1 MCTDLNFG
9 PLLGSARSR
18 EEIAGFRARVRS
30 FIDQEIVPLVD
41 EAERSRHFP
50 RQAITALG
58 RSGLLRERW
67 AGGRHG
73 DLSRSVLLAEEIGL
87 AGLGGVGVGMSL
99 HSEAATA
106 TLRQCARSD
115 YARHILQMALDGE
128 IVCCVATSEQ
138 LAGSDLSAVS
148 TELKYDGGRYLVR
161 GTKWFVSPGA
171 CADVALVLCRGD
183 DGLAVALV
191 PSSGL
196 TVVKK
201 LETAGMAGLETVRLS
216 IDADIADE
224 AILVRPGH
232 GLLALTSALSYE
244 RLAIAALF
252 LGTAELALKL
262 SVTHLR
268 RRTQFGQ
275 PLYSHQALRLRMA
288 DLSAQVTI
296 ARRGLYATAAEIS
309 THGTVNIADTAGLK
323 VTATRL
329 CEHVISETMHV
340 FGGRGYIEDETPFP
354 RLWRDVASARLGA
367 GTDEMMWEI
376 VASSLRADDSLYDR
390 WITG

>member
-1 MCTDLNFG
+1 M
-9 PLLGSARSR
+9 A
-18 EEIAGFRARVRS
+18 AFRQRVRS
-30 FIDQEIVPLVD
+30 FLDSEIVPLVD
-41 EAERSRHFP
+41 EAERSRSFP

-87 AGLGGVGVGMSL
+87 AGLGGVGIGMSL

-115 YARHILQMALDGE
+115 YARQILDMALDGE
-128 IVCCVATSEQ
+128 IVCCVATTEQ

-148 TELKYDGGRYLVR
+148 TELKRDGDRYLVR

-171 CADVALVLCRGD
+171 CADVALILCRAD
-183 DGLAVALV
+183 DGLAVAIV

-196 TVVKK
+196 TVVKR
-201 LETAGMAGLETVRLS
+201 LETAGMASLETVRLS
-216 IDADIADE
+216 VDAEIGPE
-224 AILVRPGH
+224 AILVKPGQ
-232 GLLALTSALSYE
+232 GLLALTASLSYE
-244 RLAIAALF
+244 RLAVAALF

-262 SVTHLR
+262 AVTHLR

-275 PLYSHQALRLRMA
+275 PLQNHQALRLRMA

-296 ARRGLYATAAEIS
+296 ARRGLYATAAEMGA
-309 THGTVNIADTAGLK
+309 HGAVNIADTAGLK

-329 CEHVISETMHV
+329 CEHVVSESMHV
-340 FGGRGYIEDETPFP
+340 FGGRGYVEDETPFP
-354 RLWRDVASARLGA
+354 RLWRDVPSARLGA

-376 VASSLRADDSLYDR
+376 VASGMRADDSLYDR

>member
-1 MCTDLNFG
+1 MT
-9 PLLGSARSR
+9 SR
-18 EEIAGFRARVRS
+18 EEIAGFRERVRS

-67 AGGRHG
+67 SGGRHG
-73 DLSRSVLLAEEIGL
+73 DLGRSVIFAEEIGL

-115 YARHILQMALDGE
+115 YAQHILQMALDGE

-138 LAGSDLSAVS
+138 LAGSDLSAIS
-148 TELKYDGGRYLVR
+148 TELKRDGDRYLVR

-201 LETAGMAGLETVRLS
+201 LETAGMAGLETVRMS
-216 IDADIADE
+216 IDSDIADE
-224 AILVRPGH
+224 AILVRPGY
-232 GLLALTSALSYE
+232 GLLAVTSALSYE
-244 RLAIAALF
+244 RLAIAAMF

-262 SVTHLR
+262 AITHLR

-275 PLYSHQALRLRMA
+275 PLHSHQALRLRMA

-296 ARRGLYATAAEIS
+296 TRRGLYATAAEMS
-309 THGTVNIADTAGLK
+309 AHGTVNIADTAGLK

-329 CEHVISETMHV
+329 CEHVISESMHV

-354 RLWRDVASARLGA
+354 RLWRDVPSARLGA

-376 VASSLRADDSLYDR
+376 VANSMRADDSLYDR